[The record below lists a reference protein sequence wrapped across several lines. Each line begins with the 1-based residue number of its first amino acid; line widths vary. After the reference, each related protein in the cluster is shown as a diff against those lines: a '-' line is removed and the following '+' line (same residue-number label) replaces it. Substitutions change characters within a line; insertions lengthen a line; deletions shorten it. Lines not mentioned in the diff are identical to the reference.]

1 MGLHRGLQIG
11 YSPQA
16 VKILLVE
23 DDLLVAKTLQMVLR
37 NDYELRHVGKAS
49 DALALV
55 EREEFDGV
63 VLDIHLGDG
72 ATTGLDL
79 LKVLKKKMPD
89 LPVVM
94 ASGDKAAA
102 VIVQCIQEGAD
113 DFIEKP
119 IDPTTLSIRL
129 RKAFQDS
136 RRNGVLRRAFERSSA
151 VTTLVGA
158 NPAFEAARTLVARAG
173 RMRILFYG
181 ETGVGK
187 TPFAQY
193 SNQVLSQE
201 EGTLRP
207 FEQVNCAGLSKEQ
220 FQDTLFGHKKGAFT
234 GAIADK
240 AGLVQIAKGGD
251 LFLDEVGEMPLDT
264 QALFLT
270 FIDTQEYYRLGDD
283 QKRRADVRIL
293 CATNRDLK
301 RMVAEGTFRKDL
313 YSRLSQ
319 VVVSIPPLR
328 QRKDDIPAL
337 VEHFVRVFAGRNK
350 PLSEEARRRLRDY
363 EWEEGNVRELRD
375 TVEYLCTM
383 GRNADVLGV
392 EHLPDRV
399 APSIPVSELPAA
411 GGAVMTPWM
420 DLVAT
425 HGLESSLNAVEK
437 QILEHYVAQHG
448 GVTDDLVRLLKTS
461 KPTLYRRLRQY
472 GIAAD
477 PDVRMH

>member
-1 MGLHRGLQIG
+1 
-11 YSPQA
+11 
-16 VKILLVE
+16 
-23 DDLLVAKTLQMVLR
+23 MVLR
-37 NDYELRHVGKAS
+37 DEFELRHVPS
-49 DALALV
+49 SALALEAV
-55 EREEFDGV
+55 DGDEFDGV
-63 VLDIHLGDG
+63 VLDIELGEG
-72 ATTGLDL
+72 SVSGVEL
-79 LKVLKKKMPD
+79 LKTFKEKLPD

-94 ASGDKAAA
+94 ASGHKAAQ
-102 VIVQCIQEGAD
+102 VVVQCIQEGAD

-119 IDPTTLSIRL
+119 IDAATLAIRL
-129 RKAFQDS
+129 RKAFQAC
-136 RRNGVLRRAFERSSA
+136 RRTGVLRRAFERSTA
-151 VTTLVGA
+151 VSTLVGA
-158 NPAFEAARTLVARAG
+158 NPAFQAARDLVARAG
-173 RMRILFYG
+173 RMRILIYG

-193 SNQVLSQE
+193 SNQRLAEE
-201 EGTLRP
+201 EGQLRP

-240 AGLVQIAKGGD
+240 AGLVAIAKGGD

-283 QKRRADVRIL
+283 QKRKADVRIL

-301 RMVAEGTFRKDL
+301 KMVAEGTFRKDL

-319 VVVSIPPLR
+319 VVVNIPPLR
-328 QRKDDIPAL
+328 HRQDDIPAL
-337 VEHFVRVFAGRNK
+337 VEHFVRLYAGRAK
-350 PLSEEARRRLRDY
+350 RLSEEARRRLYDY
-363 EWEEGNVRELRD
+363 DYAEGNVRELRD
-375 TVEYLCTM
+375 TVEYLCTI
-383 GRNADVLGV
+383 GRNADVLAV
-392 EHLPDRV
+392 EHLPDRI
-399 APSIPVSELPAA
+399 APTIPVSELPVQAT
-411 GGAVMTPWM
+411 GGMTPWVE
-420 DLVAT
+420 LVAA

-437 QILEHYVAQHG
+437 QILEHYVGQYG

-477 PDVRMH
+477 PETRVH

>member
-1 MGLHRGLQIG
+1 
-11 YSPQA
+11 

-23 DDLLVAKTLQMVLR
+23 DDLLVAQTLQMVLR
-37 NDYELRHVGKAS
+37 DNFELRHVPSA
-49 DALALV
+49 AAAQAAV
-55 EREEFDGV
+55 EREEFDGA
-63 VLDIHLGDG
+63 VLDIHLGEG
-72 ATTGLDL
+72 TETGVDL
-79 LKVLKKKMPD
+79 LKTLKKRFPD

-94 ASGDKAAA
+94 SSGHKTAAL
-102 VIVQCIQEGAD
+102 IVQCIQEGAN

-119 IDPTTLSIRL
+119 IDATTLGIRL

-136 RRNGVLRRAFERSSA
+136 RRHGVLRRAFERSSA
-151 VTTLVGA
+151 AATLVGS
-158 NPAFEAARTLVARAG
+158 NPAFDAARKLVARAG
-173 RMRILFYG
+173 RMRILFHG

-201 EGTLRP
+201 EGQLRP

-240 AGLVQIAKGGD
+240 AGLVAIAKGGD

-283 QKRRADVRIL
+283 QKRKADVRIL

-301 RMVAEGTFRKDL
+301 KMVAEGTFRKDL

-319 VVVSIPPLR
+319 VVVAIPPLR
-328 QRKDDIPAL
+328 ERRDDIPAL
-337 VEHFVRVFAGRNK
+337 VDHFVRIYAGRNK
-350 PLSEEARRRLRDY
+350 PVAEEARRRLY
-363 EWEEGNVRELRD
+363 EHDWVEGNVRELRD
-375 TVEYLCTM
+375 AVEYLCTM
-383 GRNADVLGV
+383 GRNADVLAV
-392 EHLPDRV
+392 EHLPDHV
-399 APSIPVSELPAA
+399 APRLPTSALPAA
-411 GGAVMTPWM
+411 GPATMAPWM
-420 DLVAT
+420 ELVEA
-425 HGLESSLNAVEK
+425 HGLECSLNAVEK
-437 QILEHYVAQHG
+437 SILEHYVLRHG
-448 GVTDDLVRLLKTS
+448 GVTDDLVRVLKTS

-477 PDVRMH
+477 PQGRPH

>member
-1 MGLHRGLQIG
+1 M
-11 YSPQA
+11 
-16 VKILLVE
+16 KILLVE

-37 NDYELRHVGKAS
+37 NDYELRHVSSAAA
-49 DALALV
+49 ALAAV
-55 EREEFDGV
+55 EKEEFDGA

-72 ATTGLDL
+72 ATSGAEL
-79 LKVLKKKMPD
+79 LKVLKKRLPD

-94 ASGDKAAA
+94 ASGDKAAS
-102 VIVQCIQEGAD
+102 VVVQCIQDGAD

-136 RRNGVLRRAFERSSA
+136 RRTGVLRRAYERSSA
-151 VTTLVGA
+151 VSTLVGK
-158 NPAFEAARTLVARAG
+158 NPAFEAARNLVARAG
-173 RMRILFYG
+173 RMRILFHG

-234 GAIADK
+234 NAIADK
-240 AGLVQIAKGGD
+240 AGLVAIAKGGD

-301 RMVAEGTFRKDL
+301 KMVAEGTFRKDL

-319 VVVSIPPLR
+319 VVVNIPPLR
-328 QRKDDIPAL
+328 QRRDDIPAL

-350 PLSEEARRRLRDY
+350 PLSDAVKRRLFEYDY
-363 EWEEGNVRELRD
+363 EEGNVRELRD
-375 TVEYLCTM
+375 SVEYLCTM
-383 GRNADVLGV
+383 GRNSDVLGV
-392 EHLPDRV
+392 EHLPDRI
-399 APSIPVSELPAA
+399 APSIPLSELPAT
-411 GGAVMTPWM
+411 GGVPMMPWM
-420 DLVAT
+420 ELVAT

-437 QILEHYVAQHG
+437 QILEHYVKSHG
-448 GVTDDLVRLLKTS
+448 GVTDELVRTLKTS

-472 GIAAD
+472 GIGAD
-477 PDVRMH
+477 PQAHLD